1 MAAGFQVTAE
11 SLQQDANRIATA
23 SGNIE
28 GHLTFMKNVVESV
41 VNSGW
46 RGVAATEA
54 ANLHSKLDGAGRNIK
69 QATDFFSQSTNQAA
83 LNYAQREDEVR
94 QAFTAG

>member
-11 SLQQDANRIATA
+11 SLQADANRIATA

-28 GHLTFMKNVVESV
+28 GNLAFLRNAVESV

-46 RGVAATEA
+46 RGMAATEA
-54 ANLHSKLDGAGRNIK
+54 ANLHSKLDSAGRDIK
-69 QATDFFSQSTNQAA
+69 QATDFFSQSTDQAA
-83 LNYAQREDEVR
+83 RNYQQREDEVR